1 MDVIEKDK
9 EHKPRKTDFHRF
21 RNSCCFFWLLLLGMI
36 INNMMGAA
44 VTFTPV
50 VMVLTFFMPVIA
62 PLVIG
67 LIALGLSLI
76 SSALIWVANNLV

>member
-1 MDVIEKDK
+1 MDVIEKDEK
-9 EHKPRKTDFHRF
+9 RKPRKSDFHKF

-44 VTFTPV
+44 VTFTPLA
-50 VMVLTFFMPVIA
+50 MVLTFFMPIIA

-67 LIALGLSLI
+67 LVALGLSLI
-76 SSALIWVANNLV
+76 SGALIWVATNLV

>member
-1 MDVIEKDK
+1 MDVIEKDEK
-9 EHKPRKTDFHRF
+9 RKPRKTDFRKF

-44 VTFTPV
+44 VTFTPFA
-50 VMVLTFFMPVIA
+50 MVLTFFMPIIA

-67 LIALGLSLI
+67 LVALGLSLI
-76 SSALIWVANNLV
+76 SGALIWVATNLV